1 MECLWKEPAKPQ
13 FKVGDHIC
21 NRNCSDAVVK
31 AVNFDE
37 GNYGHWTYQC
47 LDIDKNSEDYDKY
60 FYINAEI
67 EHLWY
72 LKL

>member
-1 MECLWKEPAKPQ
+1 MEFLWKELAKPK

-21 NRNCSDAVVK
+21 CSDCCDAVVR

-37 GNYGHWTYQC
+37 GNDGHWCYQC
-47 LDIDKNSEDYDKY
+47 LDIDQNSEDYDKY

-67 EHLWY
+67 EHLWD
-72 LKL
+72 LK